1 MKAKKIKAVK
11 KGEGA
16 GAVVKRLFPTRN
28 HNGFHDPF
36 VLFDEFFVE
45 PPNEFAPHEH
55 RGFEA
60 ITYML
65 EGHFTHKDNL
75 GNKAEVGPGGI
86 QAFSAGKGITHSE
99 KPGVEGLSRGI
110 QLWINLPQDKKD
122 SEPSYQ
128 KFNRED
134 VVEEEDEY
142 FIIRTIAGDN
152 SSLELNTEVEY
163 LDIKAKKDG
172 IFEDKLA
179 DEEVSVIYL
188 VQGEVS
194 GEYELNDGEGLLVEA
209 GEDIYL
215 DIKSGSQLI
224 FLKGKAHGKQIRI
237 RGSFVE

>member
-1 MKAKKIKAVK
+1 MKAKKVKAVK

-65 EGHFTHKDNL
+65 EGHFTHEDNL

-86 QAFSAGKGITHSE
+86 QAFSAGRGITHSE
-99 KPGVEGLSRGI
+99 KPGEKGLSRGI
-110 QLWINLPQDKKD
+110 QLWINLPKEMKD
-122 SEPSYQ
+122 SEPRYQ
-128 KFNRED
+128 KFKAEEIA
-134 VVEEEDEY
+134 EEEDEN
-142 FIIRTIAGDN
+142 FKIRKIAGDD
-152 SSLELNTEVEY
+152 SALELNTKVEY
-163 LDIKAKKDG
+163 LDIQVKKDG
-172 IFEDKLA
+172 IFEQKLA
-179 DEEVSVIYL
+179 AEEVSVIYL
-188 VQGEVS
+188 VKGEIS
-194 GEYELNDGEGLLVEA
+194 GEYELKEGEGLLVET
-209 GEDIYL
+209 GDDIYL
-215 DIKSGSQLI
+215 DVKSGSRIIL
-224 FLKGKAHGKQIRI
+224 LKGKAHGQQIRL

>member
-65 EGHFTHKDNL
+65 EGHFTHEDNL

-86 QAFSAGKGITHSE
+86 QSFSAGRGITHSE
-99 KPGVEGLSRGI
+99 KPGEKGLSRGI
-110 QLWINLPQDKKD
+110 QLWINLPKDMKD

-128 KFNRED
+128 KFKAEE
-134 VVEEEDEY
+134 VAEEEDEH
-142 FIIRTIAGDN
+142 FKIRKIAGTD
-152 SSLELNTEVEY
+152 SSLELNTEIEY
-163 LDIKAKKDG
+163 LDIKAKKDSV
-172 IFEDKLA
+172 FEQKLGE
-179 DEEVSVIYL
+179 EEVSVIYL
-188 VQGEVS
+188 VKGEVS
-194 GEYELNDGEGLLVEA
+194 GEHEFKDGEGLLIES
-209 GEDIYL
+209 GEHIKL
-215 DIKSGSQLI
+215 DIKSGSRMI
-224 FLKGKAHGKQIRI
+224 FLKGKAHGQPIRL